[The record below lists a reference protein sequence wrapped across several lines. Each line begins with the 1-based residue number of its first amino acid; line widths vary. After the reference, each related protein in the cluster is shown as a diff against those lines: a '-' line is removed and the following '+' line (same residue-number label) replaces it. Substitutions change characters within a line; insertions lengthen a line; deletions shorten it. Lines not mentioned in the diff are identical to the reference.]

1 MDDTEILK
9 GIENSQDDMAASLM
23 EMCAIPA
30 VNPAF
35 GGTGEYERMRWVMKF
50 LEAHAIPYQVI
61 EVADDRV
68 KEQKRLNVLVKL
80 EGSAP
85 NDQTLWFIAHT
96 DTVSAGDLAAWD
108 SDPFKPLLK
117 DGMIYGRGTEDN
129 GQAVISSLYACLT
142 LKERGIKPQCNV
154 GFAFVSD
161 EEAGSEFGFKSLIA
175 KGIFKANDEAVV
187 PDSGSHDGSFIEIAE
202 KSIAWVKFTVI
213 GKQAHASMP
222 NLGINASSISAHFSA
237 ELEDLLKSAFPDRDD
252 LFDPPYSTF
261 ELTQK
266 YANVDSPNV
275 LPGKDVFV
283 MDMRILPK
291 FKIAGIIKEI
301 DRLSVV
307 YEYRH
312 KVKISYEFLQKV
324 EAPAPT
330 PTDAR
335 IVTNLARSLVEIG
348 ITPRMG
354 GIGGGTFAAMLR
366 ELGIPA
372 AVWSTID
379 EVAHQANEYAIV
391 ANLVQDTKVFV
402 STVLKYR

>member
-1 MDDTEILK
+1 MEETEILR
-9 GIENSQDDMAASLM
+9 GIENYKDDMIKSLM
-23 EMCAIPA
+23 EMCSIPA
-30 VNPAF
+30 INPSF
-35 GGTGEYERMRWVMKF
+35 GGTGEYERMCWITKF
-50 LEAHAIPYQVI
+50 LEEHAIPYLVI
-61 EVADDRV
+61 EVADRKV
-68 KEQKRLNVLVKL
+68 KEQKRLNALVKL
-80 EGSAP
+80 DGSVK
-85 NDQTLWFIAHT
+85 NGQTLWFIAHT
-96 DTVSAGDLAAWD
+96 DTVPAGDMAAWY
-108 SDPFKPLLK
+108 SDPFKPVLK
-117 DGMIYGRGTEDN
+117 DGKIYGRGAEDN
-129 GQAVISSLYACLT
+129 GQAIICSLYACLT
-142 LKERGIKPQCNV
+142 LKERGIKPKCNV

-161 EEAGSEFGFKSLIA
+161 EEAGSQFGFKSLVA
-175 KGIFKANDEAVV
+175 KGVFNANDEAVV
-187 PDSGSHDGSFIEIAE
+187 PDSGSYDGSFIEIAE
-202 KSIAWVKFTVI
+202 KSIAWVKFTVL
-213 GKQAHASMP
+213 GKQAHSSMP
-222 NLGINASSISAHFSA
+222 NLGINACSISAHFA
-237 ELEDLLKSAFPDRDD
+237 ADLDDRLKNIFPDRDD

-266 YANVDSPNV
+266 YANVDSPNI

-291 FKIAGIIKEI
+291 FKIAEIVKEI
-301 DRLSVV
+301 DRLSAM

-324 EAPAPT
+324 EAPMPT

-335 IVTNLARSLVEIG
+335 IVTNLAKSLSELG

-379 EVAHQANEYAIV
+379 ELAHQPNEYAIV

-402 STVLKYR
+402 ATVLKYM

>member
-1 MDDTEILK
+1 MEETKILK
-9 GIENSQDDMAASLM
+9 GIENYRDDMAASLM

-30 VNPAF
+30 INPTF
-35 GGTGEYERMRWVMKF
+35 GGAGEYERMRWIMKF
-50 LEAHAIPYQVI
+50 LDKHAIPYQVI
-61 EVADDRV
+61 EVADSRV

-80 EGSAP
+80 EGSAKS
-85 NDQTLWFIAHT
+85 DQTLWFIAHT
-96 DTVSAGDLAAWD
+96 DTVSAGDMAAWN

-117 DGMIYGRGTEDN
+117 DGKIYGRGTEDN
-129 GQAVISSLYACLT
+129 GQANISSLYACMT
-142 LKERGIKPQCNV
+142 LKEQDVKPKCNV

-161 EEAGSEFGFKSLIA
+161 EEAGSQFGFKSLVA
-175 KGIFKANDEAVV
+175 KGVFKANDEAIV
-187 PDSGSHDGSFIEIAE
+187 PDSGSPDGSFIEIAE
-202 KSIAWVKFTVI
+202 KSIAWVRITVV
-213 GKQAHASMP
+213 GKQGHASMP
-222 NLGINASSISAHFSA
+222 NLGINASSVSTHFGA
-237 ELEDLLKSAFPDRDD
+237 ELEDRLKSIFSDRDD

-266 YANVDSPNV
+266 YANVDSPNI

-291 FKIAGIIKEI
+291 FKIAEIGKEI
-301 DRLSVV
+301 DRLSAI

-312 KVKISYEFLQKV
+312 KVKISYEFLQRV
-324 EAPAPT
+324 DAPLPT
-330 PTDAR
+330 PSDAR
-335 IVTNLARSLVEIG
+335 VVANLARSLSDLG

-379 EVAHQANEYAIV
+379 ELAHQPNEYAIV
-391 ANLVQDTKVFV
+391 ANLVQDAKVFV
-402 STVLKYR
+402 ATALKYR

>member
-1 MDDTEILK
+1 MDEAEIFRS
-9 GIENSQDDMAASLM
+9 IENYRDDMVESLM
-23 EMCAIPA
+23 AMCAIPA
-30 VNPAF
+30 INPSF
-35 GGTGEYERMRWVMKF
+35 GGTGEYERMRWITKF
-50 LEAHAIPYQVI
+50 LDEHNIPYQVI
-61 EVADDRV
+61 EVADGRV
-68 KEQKRLNVLVKL
+68 KEQKRLNVLVRL
-80 EGSAP
+80 DGSAKI
-85 NDQTLWFIAHT
+85 DQTLWFIAHT
-96 DTVSAGDLAAWD
+96 DTVSAGDIAAWA
-108 SDPFKPLLK
+108 SDPFTPLLK
-117 DGMIYGRGTEDN
+117 EGVIYGRGTEDN

-142 LKERGIKPQCNV
+142 LKERGIKPKCNV

-161 EEAGSEFGFKSLIA
+161 EEAGSQFGFKDLVL
-175 KGIFKANDEAVV
+175 KGVFKADDEAIV

-202 KSIAWVKFTVI
+202 KSIAWVRFTVA

-222 NLGINASSISAHFSA
+222 NLGINASSVSVHFAA
-237 ELEDLLKSAFPDRDD
+237 ELDDRLKSVFPDRDD

-266 YANVDSPNV
+266 YANVDSPNI

-291 FKIAGIIKEI
+291 FKIAEIVKEI
-301 DRLSVV
+301 DRLSAM

-324 EAPAPT
+324 EAPMPT

-335 IVTNLARSLVEIG
+335 IVTNLAGSLREQG
-348 ITPRMG
+348 IMPKMG
-354 GIGGGTFAAMLR
+354 GVGGGTFAAMLR

-379 EVAHQANEYAIV
+379 DMAHQPNEYAKV

-402 STVLKYR
+402 ATVLKYR